1 LTEYGIPHAK
11 LIIYYRDEADYTN
24 IYLIERFLPG
34 TPADMLVMTMDDERA
49 MYAKLGVLM
58 SRVHP
63 IPLTGYG
70 YLGAGEACCKTFSE
84 FTEWGDVN
92 DKLRETVYP
101 QSALDALMLRFE
113 EALKPCDILPST
125 ICHIDLAKK
134 NFIIDGDNLTLID
147 WDCVYALLWVY
158 EIARLKLLMCQR
170 YPQDTADEL
179 LQVFLDNYT
188 PPHGDMEIYFAH
200 ENALY
205 AWFSLMSVNS
215 VFGKPDFEKQLYEC
229 RSGISSI
236 GLGTAAIRKRTP

>member
-1 LTEYGIPHAK
+1 
-11 LIIYYRDEADYTN
+11 
-24 IYLIERFLPG
+24 
-34 TPADMLVMTMDDERA
+34 MTMDDERA

-58 SRVHP
+58 SRVHT

-92 DKLRETVYP
+92 EKLRGTVYAE
-101 QSALDALMLRFE
+101 STLNALMLQYE
-113 EALKPCDILPST
+113 EALKPCDVLPST

-134 NFIIDGDNLTLID
+134 NIIINGDSLTLID
-147 WDCVYALLWVY
+147 WDCVYALPWVC

-170 YPQDTADEL
+170 YPQNTADEL

-215 VFGKPDFEKQLYEC
+215 VFGKPDFEQQLHKFQAALAV
-229 RSGISSI
+229 
-236 GLGTAAIRKRTP
+236 LGWELRQ